1 MGITVFRNL
10 IIMTI
15 IIMCVLCCQ
24 SHGPAGTFV
33 QSVMVGR
40 EQSIGLSDRYVY
52 MRIGMDTAV
61 VTTRSGGWAIDSI
74 RIYEDISGSRLL
86 DKTFCLSEKYRNI
99 MRRNSSMNRRYGW
112 LTITTGKKMIRI
124 VVSRTL
130 MANER
135 RAVIYLN
142 KGMYTDSVMVELE
155 KDRFTVGGREY
166 GGN

>member
-1 MGITVFRNL
+1 
-10 IIMTI
+10 
-15 IIMCVLCCQ
+15 MCALGCQ
-24 SHGPAGTFV
+24 SHGPAGTSV
-33 QSVMVGR
+33 QSVMMGCEKSV
-40 EQSIGLSDRYVY
+40 GLSDHYVY

-86 DKTFCLSEKYRNI
+86 DKTFCLSEKDKNM
-99 MRRNSSMNRRYGW
+99 MRRNYSMNRRYGW
-112 LTITTGKKMIRI
+112 LTITTGKKMMRI

-135 RAVIYLN
+135 RAVIYFN
-142 KGMYTDSVMVELE
+142 KGMYTDCVMVELE
-155 KDRFTVGGREY
+155 KDRFTVGGRKY